1 MDTTEDRIEYSEHL
15 WITTGVPGDDQ
26 ESSFMNA
33 TLQSTSG
40 PGKGDLGDDLEFSIA
55 VHVGVP
61 GDVDTE
67 EKLRR
72 YLHDVFQTA
81 IEVTEEKFG
90 VATLNVVIEIGP
102 AGSGEDD

>member
-40 PGKGDLGDDLEFSIA
+40 LEFSVA
-55 VHVGVP
+55 VHIGVP
-61 GDVDTE
+61 GDMDTE

-81 IEVTEEKFG
+81 IEVTEKKFG
-90 VATLNVVIEIGP
+90 VATLNVEIQIGP
-102 AGSGEDD
+102 TGSGEDD